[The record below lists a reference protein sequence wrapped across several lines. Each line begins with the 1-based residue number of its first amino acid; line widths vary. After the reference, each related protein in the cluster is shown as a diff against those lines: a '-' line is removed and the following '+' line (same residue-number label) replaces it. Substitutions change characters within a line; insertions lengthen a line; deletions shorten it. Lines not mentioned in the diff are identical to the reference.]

1 MLTIS
6 TKQKSRVLR
15 NALKFGDWYHELR
28 GKDQYFCEINLGELI
43 PARKGLNKVWSR
55 AKKNHVVKASRL
67 DLEEIFF
74 QIFCVGKQ

>member
-1 MLTIS
+1 MFYL
-6 TKQKSRVLR
+6 LR
-15 NALKFGDWYHELR
+15 NELKSGNWYYELR
-28 GKDQYFCEINLGELI
+28 GKDQYFCEIILGELI

-74 QIFCVGKQ
+74 KSFVLESNE